1 MIKNVLKITAVVSLI
16 PAALFG
22 QKQTGW
28 NSLPEDTI
36 AAVNVNFSKN
46 ITDKIQNNTNLGK
59 KVFNQQKFNQ
69 LKTIIQNH
77 ASVNPEM
84 AAGLAWLKASGFE
97 LDDIFGLF
105 NNNMG
110 FGILPGSAGS
120 QKYFTVL
127 FWADFNDELINKI
140 YKFIDDK
147 AGEQKKRVDIELD
160 GEKVIHLFAGKDTAH
175 VMITRLGH
183 RLIVTISDF
192 DKNSKYGE
200 FSDGD
205 VKALE
210 DAFQKK
216 SSNGELKIKPFQDEF
231 VEGAET
237 QPESSSKVAASN
249 ALGELLK
256 GNTARFLMAQKG
268 EGGEFARRLLSKPG
282 VANARPVGDM
292 VIEGYLDI
300 AKAIELSGEGTS
312 EIELLGLNN
321 LEGIA
326 LWSAIDGNESNTSI
340 FVSSPAPRKG
350 LLTLLDQPKTDA
362 LPPAW
367 VPENVMN
374 YSHLSFDFNILYN
387 VIKKIASSQLGAGAV
402 DAQEQTANNT
412 LKALMETDIK
422 GLVNSFGKKIYQVNF
437 GFEMQSNS
445 NANALGLNALPVN
458 KTAVVIEFTNEKVMR
473 KLIELAGAFL
483 QQPGITKS
491 QEHGFDGFR
500 IENPMFK
507 GSIFYGQ
514 QKLVISI
521 GEGTTEMILS
531 AMANPPKGADALI
544 NSKKF
549 IDFIK
554 SKKPEKS
561 SVFSYGDAS
570 KMAPSIYSALSQL
583 ITREQVLADISN
595 EREKAFAN
603 DLLDLLP
610 TESDVEGIFGISH
623 SVGMPIESGFI
634 FKSTVELP

>member
-237 QPESSSKVAASN
+237 QSESSAKVAASN

-514 QKLVISI
+514 QKLVII
-521 GEGTTEMILS
+521 MIQN
-531 AMANPPKGADALI
+531 M
-544 NSKKF
+544 
-549 IDFIK
+549 
-554 SKKPEKS
+554 
-561 SVFSYGDAS
+561 
-570 KMAPSIYSALSQL
+570 
-583 ITREQVLADISN
+583 
-595 EREKAFAN
+595 
-603 DLLDLLP
+603 
-610 TESDVEGIFGISH
+610 
-623 SVGMPIESGFI
+623 
-634 FKSTVELP
+634 